1 MNKLLLALAFCALSA
16 TNARAQTTT
25 NAIDAARNGTVSNG
39 TVAVADANRQ
49 LSKIFG
55 DSYSARQPIDLFKVR
70 YLSRDEKGRNVLLSG
85 LVAFPRGGAPRG
97 LVLYTHGTIH
107 DRRLSP
113 SRYDGRNTIPEAT
126 EAALLFASGGYA
138 VALPDYFG
146 LGDDT
151 DSEHPYPL
159 GSLNARSAID
169 IIAPARRLL
178 ARQNVAVGSRLF
190 VTGYSEGGAVAMW
203 TIQVLEKP
211 NSPFAVTRG
220 APMSGPY
227 DLSGAQR
234 QSLLAPNTNATI
246 FAARLYFLTY
256 ALHSFHKNSGI
267 KLTDY
272 LKPAMAF
279 AVARDYKANLSDENL
294 IKRLVLTA
302 VLMRAKNL
310 LANVVTPRFL
320 RAMQTVDT
328 RDLFV
333 RALQNNDAF
342 SWSPRT
348 PLLLVAL
355 ESDQI
360 VVAQNTKNTLN
371 AMRRRGIG
379 ADIARASIIQN
390 DTLNHVTAVVPALV
404 KARQFFDSGFAA
416 VR

>member
-1 MNKLLLALAFCALSA
+1 MKKLLLVLTFCALST
-16 TNARAQTTT
+16 TNVRAQTTT
-25 NAIDAARNGTVSNG
+25 NAVDATRNGTVS
-39 TVAVADANRQ
+39 VADANRQ
-49 LSKIFG
+49 LRKLFSAS
-55 DSYSARQPIDLFKVR
+55 SYSARQPIDLFKVR
-70 YLSRDEKGRNVLLSG
+70 YFSRAENGRNVLLSG
-85 LVAFPRGGAPRG
+85 LVAIPRVGAPKG

-113 SRYDGRNTIPEAT
+113 SRYDGRNTIPETTA
-126 EAALLFASGGYA
+126 AALLFASGGYA
-138 VALPDYFG
+138 VAVPDYFG
-146 LGDDT
+146 MGDDLKN
-151 DSEHPYPL
+151 EHPYPL

-203 TIQVLEKP
+203 TIRVLEKP
-211 NSPFAVTRG
+211 NSPFAVTKG

-294 IKRLVLTA
+294 MKRLAVTA
-302 VLMRAKNL
+302 VLMRAKNS
-310 LANVVTPRFL
+310 LANLVTPRFL

-328 RDLFV
+328 RDPFV
-333 RALQNNDAF
+333 RALKSNDA
-342 SWSPRT
+342 SDWSPRA
-348 PLLLVAL
+348 PMLLVAL
-355 ESDQI
+355 ETDQI
-360 VVAQNTKNTLN
+360 VLVQNTKNTIR
-371 AMRRRGIG
+371 AMRRNGIG
-379 ADIARASIIQN
+379 ANVMRTSIIQN
-390 DTLNHVTAVVPALV
+390 DKLNHVSAVIPALV
-404 KARQFFDSGFAA
+404 KARQFFDGGFAA